1 MLSKKIFFSAAF
13 VSMAGLVACGDDSS
27 SNSGSGELPKSVPTF
42 FDLADVEC
50 NADRKC
56 ETIIVEEGP
65 DTYECDGVSQWNML
79 INSMPSKVCPAKEE
93 EKGTEGDEEGKTEGD
108 DNKTPE
114 SSASETTSTDSGA
127 ESTDSNTES
136 TDSGEKSSGSAP
148 VAMISCDNLPE
159 EGQKAFGTMGEK
171 CTEFEKGSM
180 AASALELRC
189 EDHGGTLGTGCPAK
203 ESNGNCIDKSQ
214 CDAIVRG
221 DFSTWHFVRADAF
234 GEPTTYTY
242 SVDGSKLILDI
253 DGEVNENTYSFY
265 DMTKE
270 ASQEMAF
277 SAVKSTCK
285 SGMEIEG
292 ANYCD

>member
-1 MLSKKIFFSAAF
+1 MLSKKIFLSAAL

-27 SNSGSGELPKSVPTF
+27 SNSDSKELPKSVKTF
-42 FDLADVEC
+42 MDLGDVEC

-56 ETIIVEEGP
+56 ETILVEEHN

-79 INSMPSKVCPAKEE
+79 INGMPSKVCPAEDKKAEGE
-93 EKGTEGDEEGKTEGD
+93 EKGEGEGE
-108 DNKTPE
+108 KTPE
-114 SSASETTSTDSGA
+114 SSASNDESSDSE
-127 ESTDSNTES
+127 ESSDSTES
-136 TDSGEKSSGSAP
+136 SNNKESSSSKAT
-148 VAMISCDNLPE
+148 AMISCDNLPE
-159 EGQKAFGTMGEK
+159 EGQKAFGTMGEE

-203 ESNGNCIDKSQ
+203 ENKGNDNCIDKTQ
-214 CDAIVRG
+214 CNNIVRG
-221 DFSTWHFVRADAF
+221 DVSTWHFTRADDF
-234 GEPTTYTY
+234 GKPRTYTY

-253 DGEVNENTYSFY
+253 DGKVNENSYSFY

-277 SAVKSTCK
+277 LAVRSTCED
-285 SGMEIEG
+285 GMEIEG
-292 ANYCD
+292 ANYCE

>member
-1 MLSKKIFFSAAF
+1 LKKGAKMLSKKIFLSAAF
-13 VSMAGLVACGDDSS
+13 VSMAGFVACGDDSS

-159 EGQKAFGTMGEK
+159 EGQKPLAPWAKNVQNLKKDPWPPPLWNCVAKTTVAPWAQDAPPK
-171 CTEFEKGSM
+171 KTR
-180 AASALELRC
+180 ATTTALTRASATPSSGEISP
-189 EDHGGTLGTGCPAK
+189 LGILSVPMP
-203 ESNGNCIDKSQ
+203 SVNLQ
-214 CDAIVRG
+214 
-221 DFSTWHFVRADAF
+221 
-234 GEPTTYTY
+234 PTRIPLTVQ
-242 SVDGSKLILDI
+242 S
-253 DGEVNENTYSFY
+253 
-265 DMTKE
+265 
-270 ASQEMAF
+270 
-277 SAVKSTCK
+277 
-285 SGMEIEG
+285 
-292 ANYCD
+292 

>member
-1 MLSKKIFFSAAF
+1 MLSKKIFLSAAF

-114 SSASETTSTDSGA
+114 SSASEADSADSGAASTDSGATSTDSGA
-127 ESTDSNTES
+127 TS
-136 TDSGEKSSGSAP
+136 TDSG
-148 VAMISCDNLPE
+148 
-159 EGQKAFGTMGEK
+159 
-171 CTEFEKGSM
+171 
-180 AASALELRC
+180 AASTDSGATSTDSGAASTDSGAGEMVSCNGIEGIPGTPSCLEVPVSDTEKANAMKEQCASVL
-189 EDHGGTLGTGCPAK
+189 GGTLGTGCPA
-203 ESNGNCIDKSQ
+203 
-214 CDAIVRG
+214 DAI
-221 DFSTWHFVRADAF
+221 
-234 GEPTTYTY
+234 
-242 SVDGSKLILDI
+242 
-253 DGEVNENTYSFY
+253 N
-265 DMTKE
+265 
-270 ASQEMAF
+270 
-277 SAVKSTCK
+277 
-285 SGMEIEG
+285 
-292 ANYCD
+292 